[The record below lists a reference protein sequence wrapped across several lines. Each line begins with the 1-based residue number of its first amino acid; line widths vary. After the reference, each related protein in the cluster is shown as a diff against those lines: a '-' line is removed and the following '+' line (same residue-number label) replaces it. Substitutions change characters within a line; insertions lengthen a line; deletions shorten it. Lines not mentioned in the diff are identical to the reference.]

1 LKVGSPTVTEMVDVR
16 TGRAGVP
23 GTSSRMYGRP
33 VRFGLLGPLEVFGV
47 NGPLPLGGPKQRTLL
62 AHLVLNANQIV
73 PADHLIDAV
82 WGEDLP
88 EDPRATLQ
96 VYVSRLRSALGQEAI
111 EGRTRG
117 YVLRAEPD
125 QVDASRFEAMVEDV
139 RGAPVE
145 PRTIVLTLN
154 GALELWRGP
163 ALADL
168 ATEPS
173 LAGDIAR
180 LEELRLQA
188 IEDKIAAELDL
199 GRHARAV
206 AELETLTR
214 AHPLRERLWGELML
228 ALYRSDQQAEALA
241 AYERARTT
249 LAEELGIDPTHDLR
263 ALHERILRQDPDLDL
278 QGEPLRGY
286 RLVEQIGEGAFGVVY
301 RATQPQIG
309 REVAIKAVPP
319 ELANHPDFVRRFE
332 REAQI
337 VARLEHPHIVPL
349 YDYWREP
356 DAAYL
361 VMRFLRGGS
370 LEEMLKAGP
379 LEPEHAASILDQV
392 GAALWAAHRQ
402 GVVHRDVK
410 PGNVLLDEE
419 GNAYLTDFGV
429 ALDAGSPERSTGT
442 MLRGTPGYLSPEQ
455 VRLDP
460 ASRQTDVYALG
471 IVAYEMLTGVHPFP
485 ESSLEELLERHLR
498 DAIPSVREIRPELPL
513 ALDRV
518 IAKATAK
525 EANLRFA
532 DALELASAFRAAIEG
547 PANVPVPIGQIRNP
561 YKGLRAFLEADAADF
576 FGRESLTTRLIH
588 RLEEDV
594 EASRFLAV
602 VGPSGSGKS
611 SVVRAGLIPAIR
623 RGALEGSE
631 RWYVID
637 LLPGSHPLRELESA
651 LLALAVEPPPSLLD
665 MLEGDRLGLVQA
677 TERVL
682 PDPDAELVI
691 VLDQLEEVF
700 TLVDDEDER
709 LHVLE
714 CLRTAVTVP
723 ESRVRLIT
731 TLRADFFDQPLSVRG
746 FGEVLA
752 ERTEALTPLSPEEL
766 ERAIVAPADR
776 AGLVV
781 EPRLVAAMI
790 AEVVDRPG
798 TLPLLQYALTELA
811 ERRDD
816 GTLTLA
822 GYRRIGGVSGALARR
837 AEQIYGPMNEEAKGA
852 VRQLFL
858 RLVTLGEGSDDTRR
872 RVRRSELVP
881 LADRRVMESVID
893 GFGRHRLLS
902 FDRDPVTREPTVE
915 IAHEAL
921 LRAWER
927 LHDWIDEA
935 REDIRTQR
943 RLAFSVA
950 EWEAADREPSFLLAG
965 SRLVQVQ
972 AWSETTTLAI
982 SDEDREFLGESM
994 AVQRAVEERER
1005 TLERRSVR
1013 RLRSLVA
1020 LGVAAAL
1027 VASTLTVI
1035 AVTQRGKA
1043 EGEARVARAREL
1055 AAAAN
1060 ANLETDPE
1068 RSILLA
1074 IRAVDATRSV
1084 DGFVLPEAEQALH
1097 EAVAASRIVRAMP
1110 GGGAVDWS
1118 SKGLIAVV
1126 DHDEPSQVNISD
1138 EETGRRPLT
1147 ISAMPGEITDVVF
1160 SPDGSMLATTSDD
1173 GRLIVWDASTGDAM
1187 AEVLGTGPAS
1197 GPAFSGDGSVLAAA
1211 WAKAGLVKLL
1221 DPSTGTVSRALRQ
1234 LPRASELA
1242 FDPNGTTLAVAV
1254 HSFRTCRGGPWTV
1267 FEVDVRTGRRLP
1279 LDGADPCGASF
1290 VAWSPDG
1297 RYVAAPVGG
1306 LDSGVMIWDAS
1317 TREPRFLL
1325 VGHTDSIES
1334 GDWSSDATRMVTGGY
1349 DGTAKVW
1356 QIAEGGYREIMSLSA
1371 QPAKTVTG
1379 VAFSPDGTRV
1389 VTGNGDMNAARVWD
1403 VSGTGDAEWANLP
1416 SLSWGD
1422 GDVAFMPAD
1431 HQVLTSGTN
1440 DSLDLWNPVTSHGA
1454 RLIRSFGQGCC
1465 VRRFDVSADGATIA
1479 IGYFGGKV
1487 SVLDVETGEEV
1498 RVTQSGDEP
1507 QVALSP
1513 NGEYLAVGGGLGGG
1527 NSTQILDRS
1536 GRIVSVLAADGG
1548 FNSGAPVFSPDGRLL
1563 ATAGHRGADVEAN
1576 YRVWIWNWELGEVVT
1591 TVRAG
1596 ADGQPVF
1603 DPTGTQIATPWN
1615 RRIEVWDV
1623 GSGDPVVKLPYQPGD
1638 IYGLAFSPDGSLIA
1652 TGAADR
1658 TVRLFDVASGQ
1669 QRLVLRGAGGRV
1681 AFSSDGS
1688 MLAATSVEGI
1698 VRVYALELE
1707 DLLGIARR
1715 NVTRSL
1721 TDEECRQYLHVE
1733 TCPNS

>member
-1 LKVGSPTVTEMVDVR
+1 
-16 TGRAGVP
+16 
-23 GTSSRMYGRP
+23 
-33 VRFGLLGPLEVFGV
+33 
-47 NGPLPLGGPKQRTLL
+47 
-62 AHLVLNANQIV
+62 
-73 PADHLIDAV
+73 
-82 WGEDLP
+82 
-88 EDPRATLQ
+88 
-96 VYVSRLRSALGQEAI
+96 
-111 EGRTRG
+111 
-117 YVLRAEPD
+117 
-125 QVDASRFEAMVEDV
+125 MVEDV
-139 RGAPVE
+139 RRAPVE
-145 PRTIVLTLN
+145 PRTIVLTLD

-168 ATEPS
+168 ASEPS
-173 LAGDIAR
+173 LAGEIAR

-199 GRHARAV
+199 GHHAAAV

-214 AHPLRERLWGELML
+214 THPLRERLWGELML
-228 ALYRSDQQAEALA
+228 ALYRSDQQADALA
-241 AYERARTT
+241 AFDRARTT
-249 LAEELGIDPTHDLR
+249 LAEELGIDPSHELR
-263 ALHERILRQDPDLDL
+263 VLHERILRQDPALDL

-370 LEEMLKAGP
+370 LEELLKAGP
-379 LEPEHAASILDQV
+379 LDPGRAAAILDQV
-392 GAALWAAHRQ
+392 AAALSAAHRQ

-442 MLRGTPGYLSPEQ
+442 MMRGTPGYLSPEQ

-460 ASRQTDVYALG
+460 ASPQTDVYALG
-471 IVAYEMLTGVHPFP
+471 IVTYEMVTGVHPFP
-485 ESSLEELLERHLR
+485 ESSLQELLDRHLR
-498 DAIPSVREIRPELPL
+498 DAIPSVREIRPELPE

-525 EANLRFA
+525 EAVQRFA
-532 DALELASAFRAAIEG
+532 DALELAATFRAAIDG
-547 PANVPVPIGQIRNP
+547 ASSVPEPVGQIRNP

-576 FGRESLTTRLIH
+576 FGREALTARLVH

-594 EASRFLAV
+594 GASRFLAV

-611 SVVRAGLIPAIR
+611 SVVRAGLVPAIR

-631 RWYVID
+631 RWYVIE

-665 MLEGDRLGLVQA
+665 MLEGDTLGLVRA
-677 TERVL
+677 AERVL
-682 PDPDAELVI
+682 PDPDSELVI

-700 TLVDDEDER
+700 TLVEDEDDR

-746 FGEVLA
+746 FGDVLA

-776 AGLVV
+776 AGLSV

-790 AEVVDRPG
+790 ADVVDRPG

-811 ERRDD
+811 ERRED
-816 GTLTLA
+816 GMLTLA

-837 AEQIYGPMNEEAKGA
+837 AEQIHRSMNEEAQQAG
-852 VRQLFL
+852 RQLFL

-893 GFGRHRLLS
+893 AFGRHRLLS

-921 LRAWER
+921 LRAWDR
-927 LHDWIDEA
+927 LRDWIDEA

-965 SRLVQVQ
+965 SRLAQVQ
-972 AWSETTTLAI
+972 AWSETTTLVI
-982 SDEDREFLGESM
+982 SDADREYLGESIS
-994 AVQRAVEERER
+994 VQRAVEERQR

-1013 RLRSLVA
+1013 RLRSLVV

-1043 EGEARVARAREL
+1043 EDEARVARAREL
-1055 AAAAN
+1055 AAAATT
-1060 ANLETDPE
+1060 NLEVDPE

-1074 IRAVDATRSV
+1074 VRAVELTRSV
-1084 DGFVLPEAEQALH
+1084 DGSVLPEAEEALH
-1097 EAVAASRIVRAMP
+1097 EAVAASRIVRTMP
-1110 GGGAVDWS
+1110 GGLAVDWS
-1118 SKGLIAVV
+1118 SKGFIASV
-1126 DHDEPSQVNISD
+1126 DRDDPGVVNISD
-1138 EETGRRPLT
+1138 EETGRIRVT
-1147 ISAMPGEITDVVF
+1147 ISATPGEITDVVF

-1173 GRLIVWDASTGDAM
+1173 GRLIVWNASTGDAI
-1187 AEVLGTGPAS
+1187 AEASGAGPAS
-1197 GPAFSGDGSVLAAA
+1197 GPSFSGDGSVLAAA
-1211 WAKAGLVKLL
+1211 WAEPGLVELL
-1221 DPSTGTVSRALRQ
+1221 DPSTGTVTNVIRDLR
-1234 LPRASELA
+1234 RASETSI
-1242 FDPNGTTLAVAV
+1242 DPDGSMMVVAAQGEACD
-1254 HSFRTCRGGPWTV
+1254 FERWAV
-1267 FEVDVRTGRRLP
+1267 FEVDLHTERRLA
-1279 LDGADPCGASF
+1279 LDGADPCGAGF

-1297 RYVAAPVGG
+1297 RYIAAPVGG
-1306 LDSGVMIWDAS
+1306 LDSGVRIWDAM

-1325 VGHTDSIES
+1325 VGHTDSILS
-1334 GDWSSDATRMVTGGY
+1334 GDWSSDASRMMTGGY

-1356 QIAEGGYREIMSLSA
+1356 EIAEGGYREIMSLSA

-1379 VAFSPDGTRV
+1379 VAFSPDGTHV
-1389 VTGNGDMNAARVWD
+1389 LTGYGDTSAAKVWD
-1403 VSGTGDAEWANLP
+1403 VSPNGDAEWANLP
-1416 SLSWGD
+1416 SLPWGD
-1422 GDVAFMPAD
+1422 GDVAFMPFG
-1431 HQVLTSGTN
+1431 HRVMTSGAN
-1440 DSLDLWNPVTSHGA
+1440 DALDLWDPVASQGGA
-1454 RLIRSFGQGCC
+1454 LIGSFGRGCC

-1479 IGYFGGKV
+1479 IGYFGGEV

-1498 RVTQSGDEP
+1498 RVRQSGEEP

-1513 NGEYLAVGGGLGGG
+1513 NGKYLAVGGGLGGV

-1536 GRIVSVLAADGG
+1536 GRIVRVLAAEEG

-1563 ATAGHRGADVEAN
+1563 ATAGYHGADDEAN
-1576 YRVWIWNWELGEVVT
+1576 FHVWIWDWAAGEVVT
-1591 TVRAG
+1591 TIRAG

-1603 DPTGTQIATPWN
+1603 DPTGTRIATPWD

-1623 GSGDPVVKLPYQPGD
+1623 ESGDPVVKLPYQPGD

-1658 TVRLFDVASGQ
+1658 TVRLFDAASGQ
-1669 QRLVLRGAGGRV
+1669 EQLVLRGGDGRV
-1681 AFSSDGS
+1681 AFSPDGS
-1688 MLAATSVEGI
+1688 MLASTSVKGI
-1698 VRVYALELE
+1698 VRVYALDLD
-1707 DLLGIARR
+1707 DLLEIARR

-1721 TDEECRQYLHVE
+1721 TDEECRVYLHVE
-1733 TCPNS
+1733 TCPNP

>member
-1 LKVGSPTVTEMVDVR
+1 M
-16 TGRAGVP
+16 
-23 GTSSRMYGRP
+23 
-33 VRFGLLGPLEVFGV
+33 
-47 NGPLPLGGPKQRTLL
+47 
-62 AHLVLNANQIV
+62 
-73 PADHLIDAV
+73 
-82 WGEDLP
+82 
-88 EDPRATLQ
+88 
-96 VYVSRLRSALGQEAI
+96 
-111 EGRTRG
+111 
-117 YVLRAEPD
+117 
-125 QVDASRFEAMVEDV
+125 
-139 RGAPVE
+139 
-145 PRTIVLTLN
+145 
-154 GALELWRGP
+154 
-163 ALADL
+163 
-168 ATEPS
+168 
-173 LAGDIAR
+173 
-180 LEELRLQA
+180 
-188 IEDKIAAELDL
+188 
-199 GRHARAV
+199 
-206 AELETLTR
+206 
-214 AHPLRERLWGELML
+214 
-228 ALYRSDQQAEALA
+228 
-241 AYERARTT
+241 
-249 LAEELGIDPTHDLR
+249 
-263 ALHERILRQDPDLDL
+263 
-278 QGEPLRGY
+278 
-286 RLVEQIGEGAFGVVY
+286 
-301 RATQPQIG
+301 
-309 REVAIKAVPP
+309 AIKAVPP

-370 LEEMLKAGP
+370 LEELLEAGP
-379 LEPEHAASILDQV
+379 VDQERAASILDQV
-392 GAALWAAHRQ
+392 AAALSAAHRQ

-442 MLRGTPGYLSPEQ
+442 MMRGTPGYLSPEQ

-460 ASRQTDVYALG
+460 ASPQTDVYALG

-485 ESSLEELLERHLR
+485 ESSLQELLEHQVR
-498 DAIPSVREIRPELPL
+498 DAIPSVREIRPKLPE

-525 EANLRFA
+525 EAVQRFN
-532 DALELASAFRAAIEG
+532 DALELAAAFRAAIEG
-547 PANVPVPIGQIRNP
+547 AASVPKPVGHIRNP

-576 FGRESLTTRLIH
+576 FGREALTTRLLR

-611 SVVRAGLIPAIR
+611 SVVRAGLVPAIR

-631 RWYVID
+631 RWYVIE

-665 MLEGDRLGLVQA
+665 MLEGDTLGLVRA

-682 PDPDAELVI
+682 PDPDTELVI

-700 TLVDDEDER
+700 TLVADEDER

-714 CLRTAVTVP
+714 CLRTAVTAP

-746 FGEVLA
+746 FGDVLA

-822 GYRRIGGVSGALARR
+822 GYRRIGGVSRALARR
-837 AEQIYGPMNEEAKGA
+837 AEQIYGAMNEDAQEAG
-852 VRQLFL
+852 RQLFL

-881 LADRRVMESVID
+881 LADRRVMEGVID
-893 GFGRHRLLS
+893 AFGRHRLLS

-921 LRAWER
+921 LNAWDR
-927 LHDWIDEA
+927 LRDWIDEA
-935 REDIRTQR
+935 GEDIRTQR

-950 EWEAADREPSFLLAG
+950 EWEAADCEPSFLLAG
-965 SRLVQVQ
+965 SRLAQVQ

-982 SDEDREFLGESM
+982 SDTDREYLGESISI
-994 AVQRAVEERER
+994 QRAVEEHQR

-1013 RLRSLVA
+1013 RLRSLVV

-1027 VASTLTVI
+1027 VASTLTVV

-1043 EGEARVARAREL
+1043 EDEARVARAREL
-1055 AAAAN
+1055 ATAAI

-1084 DGFVLPEAEQALH
+1084 DGSVLPEAEEALH
-1097 EAVAASRIVRAMP
+1097 ASVTASRIVRSMP
-1110 GGGAVDWS
+1110 GGLAVDWS
-1118 SKGLIAVV
+1118 PNGVVAAVDAD
-1126 DHDEPSQVNISD
+1126 DHSQVNISD
-1138 EETGRRPLT
+1138 EKTGRTRLT
-1147 ISAMPGEITDVVF
+1147 ISASQGEITDLAF
-1160 SPDGSMLATTSDD
+1160 SPDGSIVATTSDD
-1173 GRLIVWDASTGDAM
+1173 GRLIEWDAATGDRV
-1187 AEVLGTGPAS
+1187 AEWSGAGRAS
-1197 GPAFSGDGSVLAAA
+1197 GLSFSGDGSVLAAA
-1211 WAKAGLVKLL
+1211 WAKPGLVKVF
-1221 DPSTGTVSRALRQ
+1221 DPSTGTLTRVIRHLR
-1234 LPRASELA
+1234 RASHTSINP
-1242 FDPNGTTLAVAV
+1242 DGSMMAVAAQGEV
-1254 HSFRTCRGGPWTV
+1254 CDFRRWAV
-1267 FEVDVRTGRRLP
+1267 FEVDLRTNRRLAFN
-1279 LDGADPCGASF
+1279 GADWCGASF

-1306 LDSGVMIWDAS
+1306 LDSGVRIWDAT
-1317 TREPRFLL
+1317 TREARFFL
-1325 VGHTDSIES
+1325 VGHTDSVES
-1334 GDWSSDATRMVTGGY
+1334 GDWSPDASRMVTGGY

-1356 QIAEGGYREIMSLSA
+1356 EIAEGGYRERMSLSA
-1371 QPAKTVTG
+1371 QPANTVTG
-1379 VAFSPDGTRV
+1379 VAFSPDGTLV
-1389 VTGNGDMNAARVWD
+1389 VTGNGDVSSTRIWD
-1403 VSGTGDAEWANLP
+1403 VSAGGDAEWANVP
-1416 SLSWGD
+1416 SLFTGD
-1422 GDVAFMPAD
+1422 GDVAFTPTGNR
-1431 HQVLTSGTN
+1431 VITNGTKK
-1440 DSLDLWNPVTSHGA
+1440 SLDLWDPMASQGG
-1454 RLIRSFGQGCC
+1454 RLVRSFGRGCC

-1479 IGYFGGKV
+1479 IGYFGGEV
-1487 SVLDVETGEEV
+1487 TVLDVDTGEEV
-1498 RVTQSGDEP
+1498 QVAQSGQEP

-1513 NGEYLAVGGGLGGG
+1513 NGEYLAVGAVLGGG
-1527 NSTQILDRS
+1527 NSTRILDRS
-1536 GRIVSVLAADGG
+1536 GRIVGVLPAEEG
-1548 FNSGAPVFSPDGRLL
+1548 FNSGAPVFSPDGRFL
-1563 ATAGHRGADVEAN
+1563 ATAGYHGADVEAN
-1576 YRVWIWNWELGEVVT
+1576 YRVWIWDWEAGEVIT
-1591 TVRAG
+1591 TIRTA

-1603 DPTGTQIATPWN
+1603 DPTGTRIATPWN

-1623 GSGDPVVKLPYQPGD
+1623 ESGDPVDKLPYQPGD

-1669 QRLVLRGAGGRV
+1669 QRLVLRGGDGRV
-1681 AFSSDGS
+1681 AFSPDGS
-1688 MLAATSVEGI
+1688 MLAATGVDGI
-1698 VRVYALELE
+1698 VRVYALDLD
-1707 DLLGIARR
+1707 DLLDIARR

-1721 TDEECRQYLHVE
+1721 TNEECRQYLHVE
-1733 TCPNS
+1733 VCSNS